1 MVEHLEYTYRIA
13 SSEIQDFEIA
23 TPENHIEKVQ
33 ESLYNYKSMPVD
45 FNFPLHEKGQLE
57 VLKHETLSMAKTK
70 LLEARNAYLDF
81 YKENPKAIVKNVVFG
96 HLEKYEWY
104 LLERKH
110 LNNHFKQFG
119 LL

>member
-1 MVEHLEYTYRIA
+1 
-13 SSEIQDFEIA
+13 
-23 TPENHIEKVQ
+23 
-33 ESLYNYKSMPVD
+33 MPVGYD
-45 FNFPLHEKGQLE
+45 FPLTRERTARGT
-57 VLKHETLSMAKTK
+57 ETRNPVDGKITK

-110 LNNHFKQFG
+110 LNHHFKQFG

>member
-1 MVEHLEYTYRIA
+1 
-13 SSEIQDFEIA
+13 
-23 TPENHIEKVQ
+23 
-33 ESLYNYKSMPVD
+33 MPVGYD
-45 FNFPLHEKGQLE
+45 FPLYEKGQLE
-57 VLKHETLSMAKTK
+57 VLKHENLSTAKLK

-110 LNNHFKQFG
+110 LNHHFKQFG